1 MKNRLQIN
9 APQKTSPNPSKGGE
23 FLTDD
28 GKEQKERPPLTPPKE
43 GRDKCGNDLKTKL
56 ANIQS
61 VYPANLYLFGTP
73 LLWRGWG
80 RLSFIHSITAH
91 Y

>member
-1 MKNRLQIN
+1 MTEKNKRKDLPQLLQRRECQI
-9 APQKTSPNPSKGGE
+9 
-23 FLTDD
+23 DD